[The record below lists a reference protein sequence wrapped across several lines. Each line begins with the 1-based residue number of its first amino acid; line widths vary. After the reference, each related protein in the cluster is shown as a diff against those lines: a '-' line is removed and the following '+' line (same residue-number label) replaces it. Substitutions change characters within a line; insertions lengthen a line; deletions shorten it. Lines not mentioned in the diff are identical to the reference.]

1 MLVKRILVLL
11 ISFAIG
17 FGITVAVIYAPFI
30 ADTTLEEYGFYYT
43 FFTALSFGLA
53 VAIWL
58 DKFLG
63 TEMLPK

>member
-1 MLVKRILVLL
+1 MLVKRLLVLVL
-11 ISFAIG
+11 SLAIG
-17 FGITVAVIYAPFI
+17 FGLTVAVIYAPFI

-43 FFTALSFGLA
+43 FFTSLAFGCA